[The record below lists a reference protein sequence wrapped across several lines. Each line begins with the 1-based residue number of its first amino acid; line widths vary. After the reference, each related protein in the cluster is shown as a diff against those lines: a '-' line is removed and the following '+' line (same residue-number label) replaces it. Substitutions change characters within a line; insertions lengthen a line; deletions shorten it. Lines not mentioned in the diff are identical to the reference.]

1 MCVRGGRGGGGRD
14 RGLTGGLLR
23 SGPGDD
29 DEEAAL
35 LYLEGFDPARPQHR
49 MPLVLTVSDTP
60 GAREHIVAGRGGQV
74 VAALL
79 NMLALTQHP
88 ESMEQCLTLRR
99 FPLPM
104 KT

>member
-1 MCVRGGRGGGGRD
+1 MPC
-14 RGLTGGLLR
+14 GLGLVTR
-23 SGPGDD
+23 SLARAAPDD
-29 DEEAAL
+29 DDDAAL

-49 MPLVLTVSDTP
+49 MPLVLTVSDIP

-88 ESMEQCLTLRR
+88 ESMEQCLTLKR